1 MEIFKASNPIEPYQ
15 LHITERE
22 TRVLER
28 LAKCLY
34 YASKGYAH
42 ISNILVGLKGVGKT
56 TLYVNEEFL

>member
-1 MEIFKASNPIEPYQ
+1 MESRSPIVTYK
-15 LHITERE
+15 LHIIERE
-22 TRVLER
+22 MRVLDR

-34 YASKGYAH
+34 FASKGYAH